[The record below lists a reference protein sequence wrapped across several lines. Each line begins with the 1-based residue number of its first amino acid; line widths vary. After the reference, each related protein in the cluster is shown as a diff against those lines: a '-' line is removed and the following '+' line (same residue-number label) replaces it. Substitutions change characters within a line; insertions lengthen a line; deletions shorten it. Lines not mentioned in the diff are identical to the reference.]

1 MASILIVDD
10 DEPILD
16 LLQGLLERDGHS
28 CVTAGSLDEAQD
40 CFKVQSFEL
49 VLSDVNIP
57 SNQEGLELMRWIAKH
72 QRDTAVVMVSGLD
85 DSEVGK
91 TAVEIGAYGYIL
103 KPFTNSAI
111 LINVNN
117 ALQRRRLTI
126 ENRQHRT
133 RLEEAVVARTV
144 ELLGTIDNLEK
155 AEKKLRISQEETILR
170 LMRAAEFRDNE
181 TAHHIQRMSRYS
193 ALLARRNGA
202 SLERTELIRMASPMH
217 DIGKIGT
224 PDHILLKPGRHT
236 PEEFELMKKHAEIG
250 YRILADSPSEILQL
264 GALIA
269 WTHHEKFD
277 GSGYPR
283 GLEGEDIPLEGRI
296 VAIADVFDALTSARV
311 YKPEFPV
318 EQSVR
323 MMREQQGRHFDA
335 YLLDQFLGAMDEV
348 LEIKRR
354 FADGHT

>member
-10 DEPILD
+10 DELILE
-16 LLQGLLERDGHS
+16 LLQGLLEQHGHN
-28 CVTAGSLDEAQD
+28 CVTAGSLEEAQD
-40 CFKVQSFEL
+40 CFDVQSFEL

-57 SNQEGLELMRWIAKH
+57 SNQEGLELMRWIAKNH
-72 QRDTAVVMVSGLD
+72 SDTAVVMVSGLD
-85 DSEVGK
+85 DSEIGQ
-91 TAVEIGAYGYIL
+91 TAVDIGAFGYII
-103 KPFTNSAI
+103 KPFTNNAI

-126 ENRQHRT
+126 ENRQHRV

-155 AEKKLRISQEETILR
+155 AEKRLRISQEETILR

-181 TAHHIQRMSRYS
+181 TAQHIQRMCRYS

-202 SLERTELIRMASPMH
+202 SLERTELVRMASPLH

-250 YRILADSPSEILQL
+250 YRILADSASEILQL

-283 GLEGEDIPLEGRI
+283 GLGGEDIPLEGRI
-296 VAIADVFDALTSARV
+296 TAIADVFDALTSARV
-311 YKPEFPV
+311 YKPAFPV
-318 EQSVR
+318 ERAIS
-323 MMREQQGRHFDA
+323 MMREQQGRHFDP
-335 YLLDQFLGAMDEV
+335 YLLDQFLGALDEV
-348 LEIKRR
+348 LEIKRH
-354 FADGHT
+354 FADGRD